1 MTDLYHP
8 PDVAEAH
15 EVWGATCGPCSLAA
29 ALRRPVASVFEAVSD
44 PPTGLP
50 GIDAATFRGWMT
62 IGHMKTAVVRAG
74 AHLDRE
80 WSPATPRALEDLL
93 STPAFAGTRMLAC
106 LQWGGPWPP
115 RAAARFRH
123 WVALCLAQ
131 ADGEQGLAAYDWNAG
146 HRVTT
151 RTVAPGQTTDVE
163 EVLAGGWLFWSTWER
178 LLLPNL
184 LPERGDGTFKVQW
197 AGVVRA

>member
-8 PDVAEAH
+8 PDVEQASKA
-15 EVWGATCGPCSLAA
+15 WGATCGPCSLAA
-29 ALRRPVASVFEAVSD
+29 ALGRPVASVFEAVAD
-44 PPTGLP
+44 PPQGLP
-50 GIDAATFRGWMT
+50 GIDTPSFRGWMT

-80 WSPATPRALEDLL
+80 WAPATPRMLEELL
-93 STPAFAGTRMLAC
+93 GTPAFAGTRILAC

-123 WVALCLAQ
+123 WVALCLAS
-131 ADGEQGLAAYDWNAG
+131 DGKRTGLAAYDWNAA
-146 HRVTT
+146 HLDDAETRV
-151 RTVAPGQTTDVE
+151 
-163 EVLAGGWLFWSTWER
+163 AGGWLFWSTWQEK
-178 LLLPNL
+178 LLPNL

-197 AGVVRA
+197 AGVVRR